1 MPKTS
6 SAAGPLLPGD
16 AALGAERVD
25 AILDA
30 RTRSLA
36 ARGAAPEARPTRA
49 LLLCRAGTEA
59 VGLPLEAVAEVFPF
73 RPCTPVPGAPAA
85 LVGLTGRGGIL
96 VSVVDLAVALGAARR
111 HDPAPAGES
120 GGHVVVLRRD
130 GPRIGLRVARVLAV
144 ADAAVE
150 TGSEGLGRRAVA
162 GYARAA
168 QQGSR
173 PARDPGPDSPEAG
186 FAVIDVPALLAP
198 LLAAGRP

>member
-1 MPKTS
+1 MPKTA
-6 SAAGPLLPGD
+6 SAAGPRLPGD
-16 AALGAERVD
+16 AALSAERID

-36 ARGAAPEARPTRA
+36 ARGAVPETRPTRS

-85 LVGLTGRGGIL
+85 LVGLAGRGGIL
-96 VSVVDLAVALGAARR
+96 VSVIDLAVALGAAPS
-111 HDPAPAGES
+111 PAAES

-150 TGSEGLGRRAVA
+150 AGSEGLGRRAVA

-168 QQGSR
+168 PDIREDRGSR
-173 PARDPGPDSPEAG
+173 PDYDVAEAG

-198 LLAAGRP
+198 LLASGRP